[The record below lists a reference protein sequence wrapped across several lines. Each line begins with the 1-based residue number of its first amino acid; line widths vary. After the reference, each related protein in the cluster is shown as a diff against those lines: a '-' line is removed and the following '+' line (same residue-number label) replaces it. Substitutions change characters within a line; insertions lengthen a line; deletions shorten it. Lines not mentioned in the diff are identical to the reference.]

1 MSENPSVSCSAGGVC
16 SVLAI
21 KAGVDARLP
30 RCEEDAR
37 EQSKYEELRET
48 FISQKTCSAVLWRV
62 RHGSGGGGGRGGA
75 GAGVVRD

>member
-1 MSENPSVSCSAGGVC
+1 M
-16 SVLAI
+16 LAI

-62 RHGSGGGGGRGGA
+62 RHGYRRGEEGKA
-75 GAGVVRD
+75 QAFG